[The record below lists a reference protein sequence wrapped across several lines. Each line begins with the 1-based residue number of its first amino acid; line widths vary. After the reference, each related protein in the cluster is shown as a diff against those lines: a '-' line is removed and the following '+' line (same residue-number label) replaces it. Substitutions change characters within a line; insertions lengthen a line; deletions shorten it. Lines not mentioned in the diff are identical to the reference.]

1 MAFSF
6 SPEKNK
12 ISENIKLERA
22 DINNNISVML
32 NFLNMYFF
40 LSKINISKINLFIF
54 KYKQLVRLKVKF

>member
-40 LSKINISKINLFIF
+40 LSKINISKIKLNFIYF
-54 KYKQLVRLKVKF
+54 